1 MNSSR
6 RNSAFA
12 LLCLFSLVALAG
24 YFYWARTR
32 TARLTL
38 SGATASPPAV
48 PASSGSQPPAPDE
61 TPKRST
67 DDNIQPAP
75 APPLNSTRQPR
86 EIYFRH
92 TDINSDY
99 GKLARVDYGDLS
111 HPDIIQA
118 FSCQVVHF
126 AGGHGVCLTSG
137 AFYTAFLA
145 QLFDSN
151 LTVLATMP
159 LNGVPSRTRVA
170 ADGKTAAITVFVSGH
185 SYTSSDFTTRTLLV
199 ETSTARIIADLED
212 FKVSMNGEPF
222 VSPDFNYW
230 GVTFTPDSQHFYC
243 TLSSNRK
250 HYLVKGDIEAR
261 TATVLHENV
270 ECPSLSPDA
279 TRIAYKKRVEG
290 GNTWQ
295 LHILELATMHETP
308 LTEKRSVD
316 DQLEWLDNNHVLYAL
331 PDDTPGSSPLIT
343 NVWVTDVDG
352 NAAPRVFL
360 SKAYSPAVVR

>member
-6 RNSAFA
+6 RNFAFA
-12 LLCLFSLVALAG
+12 LLCLLSLVGLGG
-24 YFYWARTR
+24 YFYRAKTR
-32 TARLTL
+32 TARLGP
-38 SGATASPPAV
+38 GATSAPPPAA
-48 PASSGSQPPAPDE
+48 PTPTGSEPPLPDE
-61 TPKRST
+61 TPTPSIENT
-67 DDNIQPAP
+67 PSAP
-75 APPLNSTRQPR
+75 APPLNFPRQPR

-99 GKLARVDYGDLS
+99 GKLARVDYRDLS
-111 HPDIIQA
+111 HPDIIQT

-145 QLFDSN
+145 QLFYSS

-170 ADGKTAAITVFVSGH
+170 LDGKTAAITVFVSGH
-185 SYTSSDFTTRTLLV
+185 SYTSADFTTRTLLV
-199 ETSTARIIADLED
+199 ETSTARIIADLEE
-212 FKVSMNGEPF
+212 FKVTMNGKPF
-222 VSPDFNYW
+222 VSQDFNYW

-250 HYLVKGDIEAR
+250 HYLVKGDIAAR

-295 LHILELATMHETP
+295 LHILDLATMRETP

-316 DQLEWLDNNHVLYAL
+316 DQLEWLDNTHVLYAL

-343 NVWVTDVDG
+343 NVWVTDVEG
-352 NAAPRVFL
+352 NAPPRLFL
-360 SKAYSPAVVR
+360 AKAYSPAVVR